1 MFTITWFFIQF
12 EERETVHV
20 LNVIQSW
27 RRRRR
32 LAKTHARWPYNMIF
46 YSIWRERQFMCWMS
60 LVYIDIILIYY
71 QIVESENVFQSI
83 SRNIGAQNHQRGIH
97 NVPGCPE
104 TYLSDPS
111 PIIGYACHSLT
122 QWLNA
127 TQNSLKFLLL
137 LMLMMRNLLTTV
149 RRRFGSWTLVIK
161 LSFCSDFE
169 DKVVA
174 MKFNVVRNS

>member
-1 MFTITWFFIQF
+1 MSLWSVWLKRNSEIFTKNSQKRMFTITWFFIQF

-83 SRNIGAQNHQRGIH
+83 SRSVGAQNHQRGIH

-111 PIIGYACHSLT
+111 PIIRYACHSFP
-122 QWLNA
+122 
-127 TQNSLKFLLL
+127 NSQ
-137 LMLMMRNLLTTV
+137 TAV
-149 RRRFGSWTLVIK
+149 
-161 LSFCSDFE
+161 
-169 DKVVA
+169 
-174 MKFNVVRNS
+174 

>member
-1 MFTITWFFIQF
+1 MSLWSVGLKRNSEIFTKNSQKRMFTKTWFFIQF

-83 SRNIGAQNHQRGIH
+83 SGSVGAQNHQRGIH
-97 NVPGCPE
+97 NVLGCPE

-111 PIIGYACHSLT
+111 PIIGYACHSFP
-122 QWLNA
+122 
-127 TQNSLKFLLL
+127 NSQ
-137 LMLMMRNLLTTV
+137 TAV
-149 RRRFGSWTLVIK
+149 
-161 LSFCSDFE
+161 
-169 DKVVA
+169 
-174 MKFNVVRNS
+174 

>member
-1 MFTITWFFIQF
+1 MSPWSVGLKRNSEIFTKNSQKRMFTITWFFIQF

-83 SRNIGAQNHQRGIH
+83 STS
-97 NVPGCPE
+97 PKS
-104 TYLSDPS
+104 YL
-111 PIIGYACHSLT
+111 IFVIFFTRA
-122 QWLNA
+122 
-127 TQNSLKFLLL
+127 KFLENEIYTEKRQFFAL
-137 LMLMMRNLLTTV
+137 NL
-149 RRRFGSWTLVIK
+149 
-161 LSFCSDFE
+161 
-169 DKVVA
+169 
-174 MKFNVVRNS
+174 